1 MKILLFSMPDTVPQF
16 SAKTWRAPNL
26 AISSIAGNIQPH
38 HEVALA
44 DLVLKRKTLLSSIKK
59 AIEDYQPDVVGLSA
73 MTFQF
78 DTARRIASFIKSVHR
93 EIKIAIGGYHA
104 TLMYEEIASSD
115 DGKPF
120 DYIVRGEGEKTFGE
134 VLDAIEG
141 KRAWKDIPGLS
152 YRCNDNFSHN
162 PPRSL
167 ENLDTLQLPRRDAR
181 IWNGYLFSGKGLD
194 MVETSRG
201 CTMTCNF
208 CSMNRM
214 YGRTFRT
221 YSFERIMQDL
231 ANAKKFGARY
241 IAFADDNITLN
252 VKRFE
257 SLCDAIVA
265 AGHNDLRYIV
275 QASTAGIASSP
286 TLAQKMA
293 RAGIQIVFLGI
304 ENVSERNLK
313 LMNKGNILEKTKRA
327 IEYLHSNNILIVGG
341 MILGHAEDKE
351 EDIAQNFE
359 FFDRANIDF
368 YGEQII
374 TPYPKTGMRDI
385 LIKEGLVTNAT
396 DYRKYNGFWANVR
409 TKHLSS
415 EDLQFLRWKYKRKY
429 STFFKTTPVF
439 KANFAMVNLLRVLIL
454 RPYYRIKNFLTAIGK
469 TERNIFERDMK
480 RFVEM
485 NNFFGHDFKL

>member
-1 MKILLFSMPDTVPQF
+1 MKILLCSMPDTVPQF

-38 HEVALA
+38 HEVVLA
-44 DLVLKRKTLLSSIKK
+44 DLVLKRETLPSSIKK
-59 AIEDYQPDVVGLSA
+59 TIEDYQPDVVGLSA

-78 DTARRIASFIKSVHR
+78 DTARKIAAFIKRLHK
-93 EIKIAIGGYHA
+93 EIKVAIGGYHA

-120 DYIVRGEGEKTFGE
+120 DYIIRGEGEKTFSD

-141 KRAWKDIPGLS
+141 KRKWEEVPGLS
-152 YRCNDNFSHN
+152 YRSNGVFFHN
-162 PPRSL
+162 SPRPL
-167 ENLDTLQLPRRDAR
+167 ENLDALQLPRRDGR
-181 IWNGYLFSGKGLD
+181 IWNDYLFSGKRLD

-208 CSMNRM
+208 CSMNHM

-221 YSFERIMQDL
+221 YSFERVMQDL
-231 ANAKKFGARY
+231 ANSKKFGAKY
-241 IAFADDNITLN
+241 ITFADDNITLN
-252 VKRFE
+252 VKRLE

-286 TLAQKMA
+286 ALAKKMA

-304 ENVSERNLK
+304 ENVSEHNLK
-313 LMNKGNILEKTKRA
+313 IMNKGNVLEKTKRA
-327 IEYLHSNNILIVGG
+327 IEYLHNNNILIVGG

-359 FFDRANIDF
+359 FFDKANIDF
-368 YGEQII
+368 YGDQII

-385 LIKEGLVTNAT
+385 LIKEGLVTNVF

-409 TKHLSS
+409 TKYLSS

-454 RPYYRIKNFLTAIGK
+454 RPYYRIKNFITSIGK
-469 TERNIFERDMK
+469 TEREIFEKEMK
-480 RFVEM
+480 KFAEL
-485 NNFFGHDFKL
+485 NDFFDHDI

>member
-1 MKILLFSMPDTVPQF
+1 MPDTVPQF

-26 AISSIAGNIQPH
+26 AISSLAGNIRSH

-44 DLVLKRKTLLSSIKK
+44 DLVLKRKTLPSSIKK

-78 DTARRIASFIKSVHR
+78 DTARKIAAFIKR
-93 EIKIAIGGYHA
+93 MQKEIKIAIGGYHA

-115 DGKPF
+115 DGEPF
-120 DYIVRGEGEKTFGE
+120 DYIVRGEGEKTFSDM
-134 VLDAIEG
+134 LDAIEG
-141 KRAWKDIPGLS
+141 KRSWKDVPGLS
-152 YRCNDNFSHN
+152 YRCNGNFLHN
-162 PPRSL
+162 PPRPL
-167 ENLDTLQLPRRDAR
+167 EDLETLQLPRRDAR
-181 IWNGYLFSGKGLD
+181 IWSGYLFSGKELD

-221 YSFERIMQDL
+221 YSFERVMQDI
-231 ANAKKFGARY
+231 ANAKKSGARY

-257 SLCDAIVA
+257 SLCNAIVD
-265 AGHNDLRYIV
+265 AGHSDLRYIV

-286 TLAQKMA
+286 TLARKMA
-293 RAGIQIVFLGI
+293 QAGIQIVFLGI

-313 LMNKGNILEKTKRA
+313 LMNKGNMLEKTKRA
-327 IEYLHSNNILIVGG
+327 IEYLHDNNILIVGG

-385 LIKEGLVTNAT
+385 LIQEGLVTNAT

-409 TKHLSS
+409 TKHLSP

-439 KANFAMVNLLRVLIL
+439 RANFAMVNLLRVLIL
-454 RPYYRIKNFLTAIGK
+454 RPYYRIKNFIALIGK
-469 TERNIFERDMK
+469 TERDIFEKDMK
-480 RFVEM
+480 RFAEM
-485 NNFFGHDFKL
+485 NNFFKPY

>member
-1 MKILLFSMPDTVPQF
+1 M
-16 SAKTWRAPNL
+16 APNL

-44 DLVLKRKTLLSSIKK
+44 DLVLKRKNLLPSIKK
-59 AIEDYQPDVVGLSA
+59 TVEEYQPDVIGLSA

-78 DTARRIASFIKSVHR
+78 NTARQIAEFIKNLQND
-93 EIKIAIGGYHA
+93 IKIAIGGYHA
-104 TLMYEEIASSD
+104 TLMYEEIAYSD
-115 DGKPF
+115 NGKPF
-120 DYIVRGEGEKTFGE
+120 DYIVRGEGEKTFGDM
-134 VLDAIEG
+134 LDAIEG
-141 KRAWKDIPGLS
+141 KQRYEDIPGLS
-152 YRCNDNFSHN
+152 YRYDGGFLHN
-162 PPRSL
+162 PPRPL

-181 IWNGYLFSGKGLD
+181 MWNGYLFSGKKLD

-221 YSFERIMQDL
+221 YNFERVMLDL
-231 ANAKKFGARY
+231 ANAKKFGAKY

-252 VKRFE
+252 AKRFE

-265 AGHNDLRYIV
+265 SGHNDLRYIV
-275 QASTAGIASSP
+275 QASIVGIASSP

-313 LMNKGNILEKTKRA
+313 MMNKGNLLEKTKMA
-327 IEYLHSNNILIVGG
+327 IEYLHNNNILIVGG
-341 MILGHAEDKE
+341 MIIGHSEDTE

-359 FFDRANIDF
+359 FFDKANIDF

-374 TPYPKTGMRDI
+374 TPYPKIGMRDI
-385 LIKEGLVTNAT
+385 LIKEGLVTNIN
-396 DYRKYNGFWANVR
+396 DYSKYDGFWANVR
-409 TKHLSS
+409 TKYLSS

-439 KANFAMVNLLRVLIL
+439 KANFAMVNLLRIFIL
-454 RPYYRIKNFLTAIGK
+454 RPYYRIKNFITSMGK
-469 TERNIFERDMK
+469 SERDIFEKGMRILA
-480 RFVEM
+480 EM
-485 NNFFGHDFKL
+485 NNFLNHN

>member
-1 MKILLFSMPDTVPQF
+1 MKILLCSMPDTVPQF

-59 AIEDYQPDVVGLSA
+59 IVEEYQPDVVGLSA

-78 DTARRIASFIKSVHR
+78 NTAWRIAELIKSLHR
-93 EIKIAIGGYHA
+93 DIKITIGGYHA

-115 DGKPF
+115 NGKPF
-120 DYIVRGEGEKTFGE
+120 DYIVRGEGEKTFGDM
-134 VLDAIEG
+134 LDAIEG
-141 KRAWKDIPGLS
+141 KRKREDISGLS
-152 YRCNDNFSHN
+152 YRSNGGFLHN
-162 PPRSL
+162 PPRPL
-167 ENLDTLQLPRRDAR
+167 ENLETLQLPRRNAR
-181 IWNGYLFSGKGLD
+181 MWDGYLFSGKKLD

-214 YGRTFRT
+214 YGRTFRA
-221 YSFERIMQDL
+221 YNFKRVMLDL
-231 ANAKKFGARY
+231 ANAKNFGAQY

-252 VKRFE
+252 AKRFE

-275 QASTAGIASSP
+275 QASTTGIASSP
-286 TLAQKMA
+286 VLAQKMA

-313 LMNKGNILEKTKRA
+313 MMNKGNILEKTKRA
-327 IEYLHSNNILIVGG
+327 IEYLHNNNILIVGG
-341 MILGHAEDKE
+341 MIIGHSEDKE

-359 FFDRANIDF
+359 FFDKANIDF

-385 LIKEGLVTNAT
+385 LIKEGLVTNT
-396 DYRKYNGFWANVR
+396 SDYSKYNGFWANVR
-409 TKHLSS
+409 TKYLSS

-439 KANFAMVNLLRVLIL
+439 KANFAMVNLLRVFIL
-454 RPYYRIKNFLTAIGK
+454 RPYYRLKNFITSMGK
-469 TERNIFERDMK
+469 SERDIFEKEMK
-480 RFVEM
+480 RLAEM
-485 NNFFGHDFKL
+485 NHFFNHKFK

>member
-1 MKILLFSMPDTVPQF
+1 MPDTVPQF

-26 AISSIAGNIQPH
+26 AISSIAGNIPPH
-38 HEVALA
+38 HEVVLA

-59 AIEDYQPDVVGLSA
+59 VIEDYQPDVVGLSA

-78 DTARRIASFIKSVHR
+78 DTARRIAALIKSMHR
-93 EIKIAIGGYHA
+93 EVKIAIGGYHA

-115 DGKPF
+115 DGRPF
-120 DYIVRGEGEKTFGE
+120 DYIVRGEGEKTFSDM
-134 VLDAIEG
+134 LDALEG
-141 KRAWKDIPGLS
+141 KRKWEDIPGLS
-152 YRCNDNFSHN
+152 YRCNGGFSHN
-162 PPRSL
+162 PPRPL
-167 ENLDTLQLPRRDAR
+167 EDLDTLQLPRRDAR
-181 IWNGYLFSGKGLD
+181 IWNGYLFSGKRLD

-221 YSFERIMQDL
+221 YRFERVMQDL
-231 ANAKKFGARY
+231 ANAKKFGAKY

-257 SLCDAIVA
+257 SLCDAIVT

-286 TLAQKMA
+286 TLARKMA

-313 LMNKGNILEKTKRA
+313 LMNKGNMLEKTKRA
-327 IEYLHSNNILIVGG
+327 IEYLHNNNILIVGG
-341 MILGHAEDKE
+341 MILGHPEDKE

-359 FFDRANIDF
+359 FFDRADIDF

-385 LIKEGLVTNAT
+385 LIKEGLVTNAD

-409 TKHLSS
+409 TKYLSS

-439 KANFAMVNLLRVLIL
+439 KANFAMVHLLRVFIL
-454 RPYYRIKNFLTAIGK
+454 RPYYRMKNFITSLGK
-469 TERNIFERDMK
+469 TERDIFKEDMK
-480 RFVEM
+480 RFAEM
-485 NNFFGHDFKL
+485 NNFF

>member
-1 MKILLFSMPDTVPQF
+1 MKILLYSMPDTVPQF

-38 HEVALA
+38 HEVSLA
-44 DLVLKRKTLLSSIKK
+44 DLVLKRKTLLTSIKET
-59 AIEDYQPDVVGLSA
+59 IEGYHPEVIGLSA

-78 DTARRIASFIKSVHR
+78 DTARRIAAFIKSLHK

-115 DGKPF
+115 DCKSF
-120 DYIVRGEGEKTFGE
+120 DYIIRGEGEKTFADM
-134 VLDAIEG
+134 LDAIEG
-141 KRAWKDIPGLS
+141 KREWKYIAGLS
-152 YRCNDNFSHN
+152 YRCNGDIVHN
-162 PPRSL
+162 PPRPL

-181 IWNGYLFSGKGLD
+181 IWGGYLFSGKGLD

-231 ANAKKFGARY
+231 ANAKKNGARY
-241 IAFADDNITLN
+241 ITFSDDNITMN

-257 SLCDAIVA
+257 SLCDAIVS

-275 QASTAGIASSP
+275 QASTTGIASSP
-286 TLAQKMA
+286 VLAQKMA

-313 LMNKGNILEKTKRA
+313 LMNKGNMLEKTNRA
-327 IEYLHSNNILIVGG
+327 IEYLHGNNILIVGG

-359 FFDRANIDF
+359 FFDKANIDF

-385 LIKEGLVTNAT
+385 LIKEGLVTNAY

-409 TKHLSS
+409 TKYLSS

-439 KANFAMVNLLRVLIL
+439 KANFSMVNLLRVLIL
-454 RPYYRIKNFLTAIGK
+454 RPYYRIKNFITSMGK
-469 TERNIFERDMK
+469 KERDIFENDMR
-480 RFVEM
+480 RFAEM
-485 NNFFGHDFKL
+485 NKFF

>member
-1 MKILLFSMPDTVPQF
+1 MKILLCSMPDTVPQF

-26 AISSIAGNIQPH
+26 AISSVAGNIQPH

-44 DLVLKRKTLLSSIKK
+44 DLVLKRKNLLSSIKK
-59 AIEDYQPDVVGLSA
+59 TVEEYQPDVVGLSA

-78 DTARRIASFIKSVHR
+78 NTARQIAEFVKSLHR
-93 EIKIAIGGYHA
+93 DIKIAIGGYHA
-104 TLMYEEIASSD
+104 TLMYEEIASSV

-120 DYIVRGEGEKTFGE
+120 DYIIRGEGEKTFGDM
-134 VLDAIEG
+134 LDAIEG
-141 KRAWKDIPGLS
+141 KQKWEDISGLS
-152 YRCNDNFSHN
+152 YRRNGCFIHN
-162 PPRSL
+162 PPRPL
-167 ENLDTLQLPRRDAR
+167 ENLETMRLPRRNAR
-181 IWNGYLFSGKGLD
+181 MWNGYLFSGKKLD
-194 MVETSRG
+194 MAETSRG

-221 YSFERIMQDL
+221 YSFERVMFDL
-231 ANAKKFGARY
+231 ANAKKNGAQY

-265 AGHNDLRYIV
+265 AGHDDLRYIV
-275 QASTAGIASSP
+275 QASTVGIASSP
-286 TLAQKMA
+286 ALAQKMA

-313 LMNKGNILEKTKRA
+313 MMNKGNILEKTKKA
-327 IEYLHSNNILIVGG
+327 IDYLHNNNILIVGG
-341 MILGHAEDKE
+341 MIIGHSEDKE

-359 FFDRANIDF
+359 FFDKANIDF

-385 LIKEGLVTNAT
+385 LIKEGLVTNT
-396 DYRKYNGFWANVR
+396 GDYSKYNGFWANVR

-439 KANFAMVNLLRVLIL
+439 KANFPKIDLLRILIL
-454 RPYYRIKNFLTAIGK
+454 RPYYRIKNFITSMGRS
-469 TERNIFERDMK
+469 ERNIFERDRK
-480 RFVEM
+480 RFAEM
-485 NNFFGHDFKL
+485 NNFFNRL

>member
-1 MKILLFSMPDTVPQF
+1 MCSMPDTVPQF

-44 DLVLKRKTLLSSIKK
+44 DLVLRRKNLLPSIKE
-59 AIEDYQPDVVGLSA
+59 AIEDYQPDIIGLSA

-78 DTARRIASFIKSVHR
+78 DTARRIAAY
-93 EIKIAIGGYHA
+93 IKILQKDIKVAIGGYHA

-115 DGKPF
+115 DGNPF
-120 DYIVRGEGEKTFGE
+120 DYIVRGEGEETFRDI
-134 VLDAIEG
+134 LDAIEG
-141 KRAWKDIPGLS
+141 KRAWKDISGLT
-152 YRCNDNFSHN
+152 YRHN
-162 PPRSL
+162 GGFLHNAPRPL

-181 IWNGYLFSGKGLD
+181 IWDGYLFSGKRLD

-208 CSMNRM
+208 CSMNSM

-221 YSFERIMQDL
+221 YSFERVMQDL
-231 ANAKKFGARY
+231 ANAKKNGARY
-241 IAFADDNITLN
+241 VTFSDDNITLN

-286 TLAQKMA
+286 TLARKMA
-293 RAGIQIVFLGI
+293 LAGIQIVFLGI

-313 LMNKGNILEKTKRA
+313 LMNKGNMLEKTKLA
-327 IEYLHSNNILIVGG
+327 IEYLHNNNMLIVGG
-341 MILGHAEDKE
+341 MIIGHADDKE
-351 EDIAQNFE
+351 EDIAQNYE
-359 FFDRANIDF
+359 FFDTANIDF
-368 YGEQII
+368 FGEQII

-385 LIKEGLVTNAT
+385 LIKEGLVTNPT
-396 DYRKYNGFWANVR
+396 DYRKYNGFWANVK
-409 TKHLSS
+409 TKYLSS

-429 STFFKTTPVF
+429 STFFKTTPAF
-439 KANFAMVNLLRVLIL
+439 KANFAMVNLLRIFVL
-454 RPYYRIKNFLTAIGK
+454 RPYYRIKNFITSIGK
-469 TERNIFERDMK
+469 KERDIFEKDMEN
-480 RFVEM
+480 FAEM
-485 NNFFGHDFKL
+485 NNFFDHK

>member
-1 MKILLFSMPDTVPQF
+1 MRILLCSMPDTVPQF

-38 HEVALA
+38 HEVVLA
-44 DLVLKRKTLLSSIKK
+44 DLVLKRENLLPSLKK
-59 AIEDYQPDVVGLSA
+59 AIEDYQPDIIGLSA

-78 DTARRIASFIKSVHR
+78 DTARKIAAYIKTLQKD
-93 EIKIAIGGYHA
+93 IKVAIGGYHA

-115 DGKPF
+115 DGNFF
-120 DYIVRGEGEKTFGE
+120 DYIVRGEGEETFRDI
-134 VLDAIEG
+134 LDAIEG
-141 KRAWKDIPGLS
+141 KRAWRDIPGLS
-152 YRCNDNFSHN
+152 YRHN
-162 PPRSL
+162 GGFLHNAPRPL

-181 IWNGYLFSGKGLD
+181 IWDGYLFSGKRLD

-221 YSFERIMQDL
+221 YSFERVMQDL
-231 ANAKKFGARY
+231 TNAKKNGARY
-241 IAFADDNITLN
+241 ITFSDDNITLN

-286 TLAQKMA
+286 TLARKMA
-293 RAGIQIVFLGI
+293 LAGIQIVFLGI

-313 LMNKGNILEKTKRA
+313 LMNKGNMLEKTKLA
-327 IEYLHSNNILIVGG
+327 IEYLHNNNMLIVGG
-341 MILGHAEDKE
+341 MIIGHADDKE
-351 EDIAQNFE
+351 EDIAQNYE
-359 FFDRANIDF
+359 FFDKANIDF
-368 YGEQII
+368 FGEQII

-385 LIKEGLVTNAT
+385 LIKEGLVTNTT
-396 DYRKYNGFWANVR
+396 DYRKYNGFWANVK
-409 TKHLSS
+409 TKYLSA

-429 STFFKTTPVF
+429 STFFKTTPAF
-439 KANFAMVNLLRVLIL
+439 KANFAIVNLLRIFVL
-454 RPYYRIKNFLTAIGK
+454 RPYYRMKNVITSMGKKERDIFEKDMKNFA
-469 TERNIFERDMK
+469 
-480 RFVEM
+480 EM
-485 NNFFGHDFKL
+485 NNFFGNG